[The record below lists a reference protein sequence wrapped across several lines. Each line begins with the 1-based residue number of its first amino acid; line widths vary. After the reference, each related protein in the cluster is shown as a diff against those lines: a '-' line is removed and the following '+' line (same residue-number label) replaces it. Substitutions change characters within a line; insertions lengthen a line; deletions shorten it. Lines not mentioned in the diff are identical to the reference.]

1 MDQTE
6 NQRCRNCDTFLPE
19 NAKFCPACSQ
29 KNTDGRITF
38 KELVSQFMSDLF
50 NLDGRIFQTLKA
62 LSVPGK
68 LTDDFFNG
76 KQIRYY
82 HPVRLFI
89 FAGVIFIGVLSL
101 TLTESEINTVDNLWK
116 NREKMFELKK
126 AYNYIDTT
134 SQHISMELGDTIS
147 PIAFDTLRS
156 RFASKFDLKKRDSFE
171 ISDGFSFG
179 NTKNTKAIKISL
191 EDALKLPED
200 SLATKY
206 GIKGLWDRQIFLQ
219 NLRVQKSASNFLFYL
234 IKNILWMVFI
244 MMPMLALVLKLL
256 YLRKRYLYVE
266 HLVFSF
272 HVHIFF
278 FLLLGSVIFLANL
291 TNAEFFF
298 WIIFL
303 APLYLLF
310 AMKRFYKQ
318 RWWVTVIKF
327 CLVYVFYLAVFT
339 LSVFIT
345 AFVSIFLF

>member
-156 RFASKFDLKKRDSFE
+156 RFASKFDLKK
-171 ISDGFSFG
+171 
-179 NTKNTKAIKISL
+179 
-191 EDALKLPED
+191 
-200 SLATKY
+200 
-206 GIKGLWDRQIFLQ
+206 GILL
-219 NLRVQKSASNFLFYL
+219 KSA
-234 IKNILWMVFI
+234 MD
-244 MMPMLALVLKLL
+244 LVLEIQKIL
-256 YLRKRYLYVE
+256 
-266 HLVFSF
+266 
-272 HVHIFF
+272 
-278 FLLLGSVIFLANL
+278 
-291 TNAEFFF
+291 
-298 WIIFL
+298 
-303 APLYLLF
+303 
-310 AMKRFYKQ
+310 KQ
-318 RWWVTVIKF
+318 
-327 CLVYVFYLAVFT
+327 
-339 LSVFIT
+339 
-345 AFVSIFLF
+345 